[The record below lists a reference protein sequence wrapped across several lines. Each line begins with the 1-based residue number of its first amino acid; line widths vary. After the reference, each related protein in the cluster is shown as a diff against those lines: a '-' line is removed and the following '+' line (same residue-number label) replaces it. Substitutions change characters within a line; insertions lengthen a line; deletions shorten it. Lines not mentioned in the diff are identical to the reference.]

1 MLENFSFS
9 AGHGYMIRNGQ
20 VAEMVKDV
28 VLSGNL
34 FTTLQNIDA
43 ICQDLTFSQLGM
55 CGKGQGGLPVSTG
68 APHIRIQGVVMGGR

>member
-1 MLENFSFS
+1 
-9 AGHGYMIRNGQ
+9 RNGRI
-20 VAEMVKDV
+20 AEMVKDV

-43 ICQDLTFSQLGM
+43 IGNDLVFSNLGT

-68 APHIRIQGVVMGGR
+68 APHVRIQGVVMGGR